1 MSPIPEPEGRFT
13 FRYRRRKERLQRL
26 KGWKKTA
33 LALSITLLAGA
44 FPSAGDN
51 LSITEPLVASA
62 TTSTWQE
69 INKAEQEKKELEDKK
84 NQNEDELNGL
94 KGAQSNLKK
103 ELNNLNTQL
112 SEVVANLEDLE
123 QQIRDKEQE
132 IADTQAALE
141 EARATEEWQYEC
153 MVIRVREMYER
164 REDSYVNALLKEGTL
179 SDVLNAA
186 EYMEKVAAYER
197 KMMDRYTE
205 NRELIEAEEAR
216 LQQEKI
222 ELDNLKVQAEAEK
235 NKVSGLISQTS
246 NSIDKYGN
254 EIAEAEQKALEY
266 EAEIKKQEENL
277 EYLKKKL
284 AEEIAMSQAA
294 ANAAWRDISEVTFA
308 EGDRYLLANL
318 IYCEAGGEP
327 YAGQLA
333 VGSVVINRVLSSKY
347 PDSVVGVIYQNKQFS
362 PVASGRLD
370 LALAVNKATAS
381 CYKAADE
388 AMSGVTNVGTCV
400 YFRTPIEG
408 LSGIN
413 IGGHVFY

>member
-1 MSPIPEPEGRFT
+1 M
-13 FRYRRRKERLQRL
+13 KVC
-26 KGWKKTA
+26 KKTA
-33 LALSITLLAGA
+33 LALTITLLVGG
-44 FPSAGDN
+44 FSSAGDN
-51 LSITEPLVASA
+51 FPLTEPLTAHA
-62 TTSTWQE
+62 TTSTWQQ
-69 INKAEQEKKELEDKK
+69 INEAEQEKKELENKK
-84 NQNEDELNGL
+84 NQNEDELNDL

-112 SEVVANLEDLE
+112 STVVANLEDLE

-132 IADTQAALE
+132 IAETQAALE
-141 EARATEEWQYEC
+141 EAKATESWQYDC

-164 REDSYVNALLKEGTL
+164 REDSYANALLKEGTL
-179 SDVLNAA
+179 SDILNAA
-186 EYMEKVAAYER
+186 DYIERVAAYER
-197 KMMDRYTE
+197 KMMDQYTE
-205 NRELIEAEEAR
+205 NRELIEAEEAK
-216 LQQEKI
+216 LKQEKI
-222 ELDNLKVQAEAEK
+222 DLDNLKVQAEAEK

-246 NSIDKYGN
+246 NSISKYGN
-254 EIAEAEQKALEY
+254 EIAEAEQRALEY
-266 EAEIKKQEENL
+266 EAEIKKKEEDL
-277 EYLKKKL
+277 EYLRKKL